1 MKERR
6 SLRNWWIKDARTKY
20 SLTVNAVD
28 PSYQGRK
35 IAMVSPYL

>member
-1 MKERR
+1 MKER

-20 SLTVNAVD
+20 SLTENAVD

-35 IAMVSPYL
+35 IAMVSPNF